1 MIMGIIILQKTY
13 TFSKY
18 LSVFM
23 ISIGIALCTI
33 VSGQDIKS
41 TQTVNVKPTTPWDD
55 FFWWTVGIILLTVAL
70 FISARMGLYQE
81 VLYKRYGKHP
91 KEALFYT
98 VRKARKCSFLKKI
111 NLNSNFSNNL
121 NSNSF

>member
-1 MIMGIIILQKTY
+1 MIMGIIILKKTY

-23 ISIGIALCTI
+23 ISSGIVICTI
-33 VSGQDIKS
+33 ISGQEIKS
-41 TQTVNVKPTTPWDD
+41 TQTIDVKPTTPWDD
-55 FFWWTVGIILLTVAL
+55 FFWWTVGILLLTLAL

-81 VLYKRYGKHP
+81 VLYRRYGKHP

-98 VRKARKCSFLKKI
+98 V
-111 NLNSNFSNNL
+111 SNFIFKTPCKF
-121 NSNSF
+121 NSIN